1 MSNKPTYEQQGVAMT
16 CRSYEEYLKMFALSS
31 EGLLKGSILD
41 VAAGASS
48 FVAEA
53 NMKGLKATAVDPMYE
68 LHPDAILHKGLQEIE
83 ISTAKLANLQ
93 EHFDWTYYGN
103 IENHRNIREAS
114 LQTFVKDYRSNGDS
128 RYISAMLP
136 ELPFSNESFE
146 LVLCSHFLFLY
157 GEQFDGTFHR
167 QAINELLRVCRKG
180 GQVLI
185 YPLKTLGF
193 ELYSELAGIVK
204 ELGSN
209 GVEARYGSSEL
220 PFIPGSSE
228 LLSLVK
234 HK

>member
-1 MSNKPTYEQQGVAMT
+1 M
-16 CRSYEEYLKMFALSS
+16 L
-31 EGLLKGSILD
+31 
-41 VAAGASS
+41 
-48 FVAEA
+48 
-53 NMKGLKATAVDPMYE
+53 
-68 LHPDAILHKGLQEIE
+68 
-83 ISTAKLANLQ
+83 
-93 EHFDWTYYGN
+93 
-103 IENHRNIREAS
+103 
-114 LQTFVKDYRSNGDS
+114 
-128 RYISAMLP
+128 AMLP
-136 ELPFSNESFE
+136 ELPFSNESFG